1 VKKYKNKCFKKAL
14 VKTKNNKTQSKLDI
28 NQRKNNVKSVYE
40 VKQNKIKDKKI
51 LLIDDICTTGSTVNE
66 CAKVLKKAGA
76 KSVIVATIAY
86 AEKYS

>member
-1 VKKYKNKCFKKAL
+1 MKKYKNKCLKKAL

-28 NQRKNNVKSVYE
+28 NQRKNNVKSVYA
-40 VKQNKIKDKKI
+40 VRQNKIKDKKI

-76 KSVIVATIAY
+76 QNVIVATIAY